1 MFCDTNPIPIKYRM
15 KRLGL
20 LADYGRRLPMCA
32 ATPEVERRCDQ
43 VLADAGLLSFSAA
56 GTGRGADY
64 CGRINSKISPSV
76 P

>member
-1 MFCDTNPIPIKYRM
+1 M

-20 LADYGRRLPMCA
+20 LADNEHRLAMCP

-43 VLADAGLLSFSAA
+43 VLADAGLLSFSAV

-64 CGRINSKISPSV
+64 RGRINSKISPSV